1 VQTHPRPGRHQSGML
16 VRQTHMAAKIF
27 RLDQPSIA
35 DPEVVTVA
43 ARPTPGTLTDIRTDL
58 ASHDLHHIWVRGHDL
73 SAELMGRRSFAEAVM
88 LLIGARFPEEREC
101 RVVDA
106 VLVSLMEHGLTPSS
120 VTARVTYSVSPESIQ
135 GAVAAGLIGVGS
147 QVLGSME
154 ECGRLLT
161 RIAEEC
167 EAGTTASNATEGI
180 VAEYR
185 AARRHLPG
193 LGHAIHTEGDPR
205 ASRLLDIAAE
215 NGVAGAHVDAL
226 HALAQAA
233 ARRRPLPVNVTG
245 AVAAV
250 LLELGIPWQLH
261 RGFSL
266 ISRTA
271 GLVAHIGE
279 EINQPITPA
288 LRALMRSASTDDSDD
303 IGAPE

>member
-1 VQTHPRPGRHQSGML
+1 ML
-16 VRQTHMAAKIF
+16 VRQIHVAKKCPASIC
-27 RLDQPSIA
+27 PSIA
-35 DPEVVTVA
+35 DPEVVTVT

-73 SAELMGRRSFAEAVM
+73 TAELMGRRSFAEVVM
-88 LLIGARFPEEREC
+88 LLIAARFPDEREC

-106 VLVSLMEHGLTPSS
+106 VLVSLMEHGLTPSAF
-120 VTARVTYSVSPESIQ
+120 TARVTYSVSPESLQ

-161 RIAEEC
+161 RIAQEC
-167 EAGTTASNATEGI
+167 EAGADASDVAEDI

-185 AARRHLPG
+185 AARSYLPG

-215 NGVAGAHVDAL
+215 NGVAGANVDAL
-226 HALAQAA
+226 RALAQAA
-233 ARRRPLPVNVTG
+233 ARHRPLPVNVTG

-288 LRALMRSASTDDSDD
+288 LRTLMRSPSADDGDD
-303 IGAPE
+303 TGAPK